1 MRRNQKWQIA
11 LSLILVLLLAFGS
24 SLAAFG
30 DTADEN
36 GQESNQENS
45 QESNQES
52 STEGTEND
60 QSSSD
65 TANESGDT
73 NDENENSE
81 SKGNHSEDETKESQ
95 MENHSPDKDET
106 ESDEELATD
115 TEVKTQ
121 EKDQEKEDE
130 ENNEENHENKEE
142 STKNIGENGEKENKD
157 ENDQKDKEQEKENQS
172 KNDDEEP
179 GIAASAFQSTGFSE
193 SESIPEPIQV
203 DLHAPHRGVHSEDP
217 KDSGGDPITISDA
230 DGGLTEKVVW
240 HFVLNQIPA
249 GYTPSDIHA
258 TFQDSGTKTASGSPV
273 GNGQLQ
279 HFFIGTDDHDILIDA
294 YVLLMPEDGGE
305 EILLSIPAN
314 NQGKGQGKGSG
325 SMLVLSHLR
334 IKDEDP
340 GTELFDLII
349 NKVMLRAD
357 GDEMT
362 DYEGDTF
369 TVELYRMDGESQVI
383 ENPNEPNYVF
393 ENIMPG
399 FNTLTGI
406 EAGTYKIMEVI
417 DENDAFEWL
426 EAGEGVTVVIPD
438 CDNDQNEGLQTMVIA
453 PPVCQTAVATIRNQL
468 KEDTDDETDEDTD
481 DESDEDAEEDTEE
494 EVDDETD
501 EDTDDETDEDTDDE
515 TGDETDE
522 DTDDET
528 DDESDEDAEED
539 TEEEVDDE
547 TDEEVDEE
555 IIIDEEEIPAG
566 GGGGGGGGGTTT
578 PPVEIIETEET
589 TDDIIE
595 LEPIAIP
602 EGTPEAVEATET
614 EIIIPDTVIP
624 EGAPE
629 PVEPSEVIILDE
641 EIPLGVP
648 VLPQTGEGNPLFF
661 YLAGLLLAGTG
672 LVMKSRYSG

>member
-1 MRRNQKWQIA
+1 MRRNQKWQIT

-30 DTADEN
+30 DTDDEN

-52 STEGTEND
+52 SDEGTEND
-60 QSSSD
+60 QPSSD

-73 NDENENSE
+73 NNESSDTANENADAIDDNENSE
-81 SKGNHSEDETKESQ
+81 SEGESSEEETKESQ
-95 MENHSPDKDET
+95 MESHFPNKDEIGNDEKSAT
-106 ESDEELATD
+106 E
-115 TEVKTQ
+115 TEVKN
-121 EKDQEKEDE
+121 QEKE
-130 ENNEENHENKEE
+130 H
-142 STKNIGENGEKENKD
+142 KD
-157 ENDQKDKEQEKENQS
+157 ENGQKNKEQEEKNQS
-172 KNDDEEP
+172 KNGDEEP
-179 GIAASAFQSTGFSE
+179 GIAASVFQSTGLLELEAAS
-193 SESIPEPIQV
+193 EPIQV
-203 DLHAPHRGVHSEDP
+203 DLHAPHRGVNSEDP
-217 KDSGGDPITISDA
+217 KDSGGDPISIGDA

-240 HFVLNQIPA
+240 HFVLNQIPT
-249 GYTPSDIHA
+249 GYTPSEIHA
-258 TFQDSGTKTASGSPV
+258 TFQDSGTKTDSGSPV

-279 HFFIGTDDHDILIDA
+279 HFFIGTVDHDTLLNA
-294 YVLLMPEDGGE
+294 YVLLIAEESGG
-305 EILLSIPAN
+305 EILLSIPSN
-314 NQGKGQGKGSG
+314 NQGKGQAQGPG

-334 IKDEDP
+334 IKDEEP

-349 NKVMLRAD
+349 NKIMLKAD
-357 GDEMT
+357 GDEIT
-362 DYEGDTF
+362 DYEGDAF
-369 TVELYRMDGESQVI
+369 TVELYRVDGESQVI

-393 ENIMPG
+393 ETIMPG

-426 EAGEGVTVVIPD
+426 EAEQGVMVIIPD
-438 CDNDQNEGLQTMVIA
+438 CDNDQDEGIQTMVIA

-468 KEDTDDETDEDTD
+468 KEDTDDETEEDTD
-481 DESDEDAEEDTEE
+481 G
-494 EVDDETD
+494 ETD
-501 EDTDDETDEDTDDE
+501 EDTDEDTDQNTDEDVDGETDED
-515 TGDETDE
+515 
-522 DTDDET
+522 
-528 DDESDEDAEED
+528 
-539 TEEEVDDE
+539 
-547 TDEEVDEE
+547 VDEE
-555 IIIDEEEIPAG
+555 IIIDEEETPA
-566 GGGGGGGGGTTT
+566 GGGGGGGTTT
-578 PPVEIIETEET
+578 PPVEIIETDET

-602 EGTPEAVEATET
+602 EGTPEAIEATET
-614 EIIIPDTVIP
+614 EITIPDRVIP

-629 PVEPSEVIILDE
+629 PVEPSEIIILDE